1 MAFEAHGKGFGIV
14 AAAAADFAGD
24 VNIGKKIHFDA
35 AQAIALAGFAAA
47 AFDVEAEAAGTVAAL
62 ARLREHGE
70 KLTNGGEDAGV
81 GGGIRT
87 RGAADG
93 GLVDLDDFVDLVSA
107 DDFAMRS
114 RRLLRT
120 IEFLGE
126 GAVENVIHEGGFA
139 GAGNSGD
146 HREQA

>member
-47 AFDVEAEAAGTVAAL
+47 AFYVEAEAAGAVAAL

-70 KLTNGGEDAGV
+70 QLADGGEDSGV
-81 GGGIRT
+81 GGRIRT
-87 RGAADG
+87 PGAAAVS
-93 GLVDLDDFVDLVSA
+93 LVNLDDF
-107 DDFAMRS
+107 
-114 RRLLRT
+114 
-120 IEFLGE
+120 
-126 GAVENVIHEGGFA
+126 
-139 GAGNSGD
+139 
-146 HREQA
+146 